1 MPPALAPVTSRI
13 AHIDG
18 LRAIAVLLVIGYH
31 AGVPGFGGGFV
42 GVDIFFVIS
51 GYLIINHIVDE
62 LGRGAFSVKLFYARR
77 ALRLLPPLFV
87 MLAVSTLVATV
98 ILVSPYE
105 WKWYTQSAITAALSA
120 SNIYFLSRQGYF
132 DINASEKPL
141 LHTWSLGV
149 EEQFYLVVPLLLLAC
164 FALAA
169 RWRAN
174 SYGVLAIAGA
184 AIFVVSLAGCIWQTP
199 ETGRNFA
206 FYLPYWRA
214 WEFAAGGAIGFL
226 ATRPLGRIGLVGYE
240 IAGLAGLALLLA
252 SNLLIDETMAF
263 PGCLAIA
270 PVAAT
275 VLLIACGLAAPRSV
289 APRLLSLPGLTG
301 IGLVSYGWY
310 LWHWPAIA
318 FGRIAA
324 FGDPSLARDVAMAF
338 LALGL
343 AVLTYW
349 YVEKP
354 ARCWRE
360 RHDLR
365 LLGGKVVAYAVA
377 VSLTMAALSF
387 AVGFGAEAWTSRRPA
402 LAWDDQALIAA
413 ADCPPVVCG
422 SVSGQHGVLIGD
434 SHADK
439 LSKGAIPQAARLG
452 VDLQRA
458 PVASPDSDFAVVMRR
473 WSMYLADGRRDLNG
487 QEIDN
492 LPEFFAQE
500 VAALSDGGRRRV
512 LLVGPVPEFAYKG
525 AQCVLRAIRYGSDR
539 DKCSVS
545 RASVEERR
553 GPAVSLLRRIAETTP
568 NTRYVDPIDLFC
580 DATMCRPYT
589 ADGLILMEDEDHLIV
604 PHGGYWLYNALK
616 HDFWWVFGGRI
627 DS

>member
-31 AGVPGFGGGFV
+31 AGVPGFGGGFI

-62 LGRGAFSVKLFYARR
+62 LGRGVFSVKLFYARR

-98 ILVSPYE
+98 VLVSPYE
-105 WKWYTQSAITAALSA
+105 WKWYTHSAITAALSA

-149 EEQFYLVVPLLLLAC
+149 EEQFYLVVPLLLVAC

-174 SYGVLAIAGA
+174 SYRVLAIAGA

-199 ETGRNFA
+199 DSGRNFA

-240 IAGLAGLALLLA
+240 IAGLASLALLLA
-252 SNLLIDETMAF
+252 SNLLIGETMTY
-263 PGCLAIA
+263 PGYLAIA

-275 VLLIACGLAAPRSV
+275 VLLIASGLAVPHSV
-289 APRLLSLPGLTG
+289 AARLLSIPVLTG

-318 FGRIAA
+318 FGRIAG
-324 FGDPSLARDVAMAF
+324 FGDPSLARDVAMAV
-338 LALGL
+338 LALCL

-354 ARCWRE
+354 ARRWRE
-360 RHDLR
+360 GHDLR
-365 LLGGKVVAYAVA
+365 LLGGKVVSYAVA
-377 VSLTMAALSF
+377 ASLAMAAFSF
-387 AVGFGAEAWTSRRPA
+387 AVGSAAEEWTSGSPA
-402 LAWDDQALIAA
+402 LAWDQEALVAA
-413 ADCPPVVCG
+413 ADCPPAVCEAA
-422 SVSGQHGVLIGD
+422 SGQSGVLVGD

-452 VDLQRA
+452 VEVERA
-458 PVASPDSDFAVVMRR
+458 PVARPDQNFAIVMFR
-473 WSMYLADGRRDLNG
+473 WNSYLDQPDNDEASVSS
-487 QEIDN
+487 EI
-492 LPEFFAQE
+492 AK
-500 VAALSDGGRRRV
+500 LSDGGRRRI

-553 GPAVSLLRRIAETTP
+553 GPAVGLLQHIAETTP

-580 DATMCRPYT
+580 DATVCRPSV
-589 ADGLILMEDEDHLIV
+589 DGLILMEDEDHLIV
-604 PHGGYWLYNALK
+604 PDGGYWLYNALK
-616 HDFWWVFGGRI
+616 HDFWWVFGGRAG
-627 DS
+627 SLPANSP